1 MKHNI
6 DILAIG
12 AHPDDVELGCGGTI
26 AKHISQGQ
34 SVAIIDLTRGEL
46 GTRGSIEIRDLESR
60 KAADILLVKDR
71 FNLGLRDGWIE
82 NNEDSQLSLISFLR
96 HLRPKI
102 VLCTAPNDRHPDHV
116 ISSKLIVD
124 ACFKSGLK
132 KIETQWEGKTQ
143 HAYRPVNLYHYI
155 QFYDLSADFTVDI
168 SDHFETKMKAINA
181 HSSQFYDPL
190 SVDSKTLISSKEF
203 YDSISARSIEWGRS
217 MGTAYGEGFIA
228 ERRLGVSL
236 LTDLL

>member
-1 MKHNI
+1 MEWVLFANHISKFFWHQKFCVREMKHNI

-96 HLRPKI
+96 FFSIKAARNRCLI
-102 VLCTAPNDRHPDHV
+102 LC
-116 ISSKLIVD
+116 
-124 ACFKSGLK
+124 
-132 KIETQWEGKTQ
+132 
-143 HAYRPVNLYHYI
+143 
-155 QFYDLSADFTVDI
+155 
-168 SDHFETKMKAINA
+168 
-181 HSSQFYDPL
+181 
-190 SVDSKTLISSKEF
+190 
-203 YDSISARSIEWGRS
+203 
-217 MGTAYGEGFIA
+217 
-228 ERRLGVSL
+228 
-236 LTDLL
+236 